1 MWSQIF
7 HTGAQAQQ
15 SLEQL
20 RREDGVEQ
28 LLLGFILSCHI
39 PQHGQVSTAQ
49 LPNPALGLLSLPRA
63 QEHLLQVCLDEQPG
77 EGRRAQGAHTAPGVA
92 DRPGP
97 ELPTALFYQ
106 LNW

>member
-20 RREDGVEQ
+20 RREDGIDQ

-49 LPNPALGLLSLPRA
+49 LPNPALGLFVVFA
-63 QEHLLQVCLDEQPG
+63 QSTGTSPAGLLG
-77 EGRRAQGAHTAPGVA
+77 
-92 DRPGP
+92 
-97 ELPTALFYQ
+97 
-106 LNW
+106 